1 MNTLGERIK
10 FRRRQLK
17 MTQRDVAECVG
28 ISASAVT
35 QWEGDSTGLSSE
47 NLLRLSAVLRCSPQ
61 WLLLGEGELD
71 LPFPPYGN
79 HYAQIPVISWVQ
91 AGNWTE
97 VINQPDVNSLQYVD
111 TSAKVSGNAFALIV
125 KGQSM
130 TSTSGEL
137 SIPEGAIVVVDPEF
151 GFVDEMNNKIII
163 AQLSESNEATI
174 KKFIIDGPNR
184 YLAPLNPQFNPI
196 PVNGNCRLI
205 GQVKQIIINLD

>member
-17 MTQRDVAECVG
+17 MTQRDVAERVG

-35 QWEGDSTGLSSE
+35 QWESDSTGVSSESLLKLSS
-47 NLLRLSAVLRCSPQ
+47 VLRCSPQ

-79 HYAQIPVISWVQ
+79 SYAQIPVISWVQ
-91 AGNWTE
+91 AGYWTE
-97 VINQPDVNSLQYVD
+97 VINQPDTHSLKYID
-111 TSAKVSGNAFALIV
+111 TSAKVSANAFALIV

-137 SIPEGAIVVVDPEF
+137 SIPEGAIVVVEPEF
-151 GFVDEMNNKIII
+151 GFVDDMNNKIII

-174 KKFIIDGPNR
+174 KNSS
-184 YLAPLNPQFNPI
+184 
-196 PVNGNCRLI
+196 
-205 GQVKQIIINLD
+205 